1 MLLSSV
7 SENKKAMQCLME
19 KIGRI
24 SFLLARV
31 LVLLGVNSKLMN
43 QQYILNKSFKKTNTN
58 KKQGYIL
65 TD

>member
-19 KIGRI
+19 KMGRI

-43 QQYILNKSFKKTNTN
+43 QHYVLHKSFKKQTQI
-58 KKQGYIL
+58 KQGYVL
-65 TD
+65 AG